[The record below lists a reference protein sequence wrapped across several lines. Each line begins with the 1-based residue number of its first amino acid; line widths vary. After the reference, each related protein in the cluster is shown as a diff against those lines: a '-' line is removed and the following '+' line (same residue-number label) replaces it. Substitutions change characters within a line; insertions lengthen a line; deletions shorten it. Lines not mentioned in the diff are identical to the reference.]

1 MEQIVN
7 DLTSTKIDFLKSIGS
22 DKVNHA
28 GDQTLLDHLVGTMDK
43 LRDMG
48 KPEYLQDAGLFH
60 SVYGTTY
67 FMPVKG
73 LVDDR
78 QVVKDLI
85 GDQAEEIAW
94 WFCMLEMPRTL
105 QIRDN
110 FEGQLR
116 EDLIALDIAN
126 REDIAD
132 TSVMTW
138 DEAYGV

>member
-1 MEQIVN
+1 MK
-7 DLTSTKIDFLKSIGS
+7 DLTSTKIDFLKSLGS
-22 DKVNHA
+22 DKVKH
-28 GDQTLLDHLVGTMDK
+28 GDQTLLEHLIGTRDK
-43 LRDMG
+43 LKGVG

-60 SVYGTTY
+60 SVYGTAY
-67 FMPVKG
+67 FMPTKG

-94 WFCMLEMPRTL
+94 WFCMLAMPRTM

-138 DEAYGV
+138 DEAYGL

>member
-1 MEQIVN
+1 MK
-7 DLTSTKIDFLKSIGS
+7 DLISTKIDFLKSLGS

-60 SVYGTTY
+60 SVYGTAY
-67 FMPVKG
+67 FMSSKG

-138 DEAYGV
+138 DEAYGL

>member
-28 GDQTLLDHLVGTMDK
+28 GDQTLLDHLVGTMNK

-60 SVYGTTY
+60 SVYGTAY
-67 FMPVKG
+67 FMPTKG

-94 WFCMLEMPRTL
+94 WFCMLAMPRTM

-116 EDLIALDIAN
+116 EDLIALDMAN

>member
-1 MEQIVN
+1 MK
-7 DLTSTKIDFLKSIGS
+7 DLISTKIDFLKSLGS
-22 DKVNHA
+22 DKVKH
-28 GDQTLLDHLVGTMDK
+28 GDQTLLEHLIGTRDK
-43 LRDMG
+43 LKGVG

-60 SVYGTTY
+60 SVYGTAY
-67 FMPVKG
+67 FMPTKG

-94 WFCMLEMPRTL
+94 WFCMLAMPRTM

-116 EDLIALDIAN
+116 EDLIALDMAN

>member
-1 MEQIVN
+1 MK
-7 DLTSTKIDFLKSIGS
+7 DLTSTKIDFLKSLGS
-22 DKVNHA
+22 DKVKH
-28 GDQTLLDHLVGTMDK
+28 GDQTLLEHLIGTRDK
-43 LRDMG
+43 LKGMG

-60 SVYGTTY
+60 SVYGTAY
-67 FMPVKG
+67 FMPTKG

-138 DEAYGV
+138 DEAYGL

>member
-1 MEQIVN
+1 MTDNFSFDE
-7 DLTSTKIDFLKSIGS
+7 KIEFLKNLGC
-22 DKVNHA
+22 DDVGHNN
-28 GDQTLLDHLVGTMDK
+28 QTLLDHLMGVHK
-43 LRDMG
+43 LLKSWDT
-48 KPEYLQDAGLFH
+48 PEYVQDAGLFH
-60 SVYGTTY
+60 SVYGTAY
-67 FMPVKG
+67 FMPAKG